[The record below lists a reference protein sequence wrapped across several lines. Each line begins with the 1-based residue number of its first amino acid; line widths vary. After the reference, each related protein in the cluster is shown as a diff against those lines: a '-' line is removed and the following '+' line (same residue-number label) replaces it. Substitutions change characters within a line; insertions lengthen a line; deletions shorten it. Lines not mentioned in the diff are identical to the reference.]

1 MAKRAGAS
9 CCACEWTS
17 GLAVGRPVKQIV
29 DRAPPRPYDP
39 ALYTVRRQDLVPLHY
54 VRYCTR
60 GMVTFLAPA
69 ADVAGF
75 LPPSQSTLWQPHE
88 QLEASGNLTSAVGLT
103 FHQSSERLLP

>member
-1 MAKRAGAS
+1 MGRRAGAS

-39 ALYTVRRQDLVPLHY
+39 ALYTVRRQDLVPVPC

-60 GMVTFLAPA
+60 GMVTPRL
-69 ADVAGF
+69 GRRHGQ
-75 LPPSQSTLWQPHE
+75 LPST
-88 QLEASGNLTSAVGLT
+88 SVNRRYGNRMSNWKV
-103 FHQSSERLLP
+103 QRL

>member
-1 MAKRAGAS
+1 MGKRAGAS

-39 ALYTVRRQDLVPLHY
+39 ALYTVRRQDLVPVHY

-60 GMVTFLAPA
+60 GIATFQLRPPTLPA
-69 ADVAGF
+69 SFHPVNRRYRNRM
-75 LPPSQSTLWQPHE
+75 SNWKVQ
-88 QLEASGNLTSAVGLT
+88 GL
-103 FHQSSERLLP
+103 

>member
-1 MAKRAGAS
+1 MGKRAGAS

-39 ALYTVRRQDLVPLHY
+39 ALFAVGRQDLVPIHC

-60 GMVTFLAPA
+60 GRVPQHGRRRLPA
-69 ADVAGF
+69 SFD
-75 LPPSQSTLWQPHE
+75 PSQPTLRQLHE
-88 QLEASGNLTSAVGLT
+88 QLEGSVA
-103 FHQSSERLLP
+103 

>member
-1 MAKRAGAS
+1 MGKRAGAS

-39 ALYTVRRQDLVPLHY
+39 ALYTVTRQDLVPVHC

-60 GMVTFLAPA
+60 EMVTPRLGSRRVCRRDP
-69 ADVAGF
+69 
-75 LPPSQSTLWQPHE
+75 QSTDTT
-88 QLEASGNLTSAVGLT
+88 ATA
-103 FHQSSERLLP
+103 